1 MFYIINWIT
10 HMFWLVLFHNLLG
23 DRHINVVII
32 NKFCFVI
39 IENKQNSMLL
49 WVCTVGDHRKHKN
62 VPRKSRN
69 HLAFPHMPPFC
80 SHRILTSSVIYDW
93 TDTWKPARVVTM
105 GSTWYNFTRE
115 DRRFSILRGDHG
127 GQYNYTKSIK
137 ILENK
142 LSPKNGILQL
152 SANASP
158 PPFENTF
165 VHS

>member
-1 MFYIINWIT
+1 MTEQT
-10 HMFWLVLFHNLLG
+10 HGNLQEWLLT
-23 DRHINVVII
+23 
-32 NKFCFVI
+32 
-39 IENKQNSMLL
+39 M
-49 WVCTVGDHRKHKN
+49 
-62 VPRKSRN
+62 
-69 HLAFPHMPPFC
+69 C
-80 SHRILTSSVIYDW
+80 STS
-93 TDTWKPARVVTM
+93 
-105 GSTWYNFTRE
+105 YNFTRKV
-115 DRRFSILRGDHG
+115 RRFSILRGDQG